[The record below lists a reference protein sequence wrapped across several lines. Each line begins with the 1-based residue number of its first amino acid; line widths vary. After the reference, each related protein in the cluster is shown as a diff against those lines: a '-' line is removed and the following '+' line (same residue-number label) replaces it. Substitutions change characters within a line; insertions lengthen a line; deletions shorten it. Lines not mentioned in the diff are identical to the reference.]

1 MSIRYGIDLVLQPSY
16 TAKIYQT
23 RQIVCGQ
30 YSSWAA
36 EMQMLRMA
44 LTPFFSCP
52 DDGLAILASQVEAI
66 ARETSTQKPYT
77 LGRTGIVADHSMNG
91 VIMEFHGPPPLFD
104 LQRRVMEAARSSSPG
119 LGQSEAFPPRIA
131 LLEYG
136 AFPESI
142 LPDAADFAAGVAS
155 GVGMTEMALPWRLL
169 LTRYTSEAAGDDW
182 SGGRWAADLSWQ
194 QLYSHPLYTEVA
206 SVFELLNQVNEP
218 SGEESGSRWG
228 IGRLFGR

>member
-1 MSIRYGIDLVLQPSY
+1 MSIRYGIDLMLQPSY

-52 DDGLAILASQVEAI
+52 DDALAILASQVEAI

-91 VIMEFHGPPPLFD
+91 VVIEFHGPPLLFD

-119 LGQSEAFPPRIA
+119 LGQSEAFQPQNRAAGIRRIPRGHFARRCRFRRRRCVGRGNDGDGAA
-131 LLEYG
+131 L
-136 AFPESI
+136 AV
-142 LPDAADFAAGVAS
+142 AADP
-155 GVGMTEMALPWRLL
+155 LHLR
-169 LTRYTSEAAGDDW
+169 
-182 SGGRWAADLSWQ
+182 GGRRRLERG
-194 QLYSHPLYTEVA
+194 PL
-206 SVFELLNQVNEP
+206 
-218 SGEESGSRWG
+218 
-228 IGRLFGR
+228 GR

>member
-44 LTPFFSCP
+44 LTPFFWCP

-77 LGRTGIVADHSMNG
+77 LSRTGIVADRSRNG
-91 VIMEFHGPPPLFD
+91 VVIEFHGPPLLFD

-119 LGQSEAFPPRIA
+119 LGQSETFQPSIA

-136 AFPESI
+136 AFPEAI
-142 LPDAADFAAGVAS
+142 LPGRCRFCRRRCVGRGNDGDGAALAVAAYP
-155 GVGMTEMALPWRLL
+155 LHLR
-169 LTRYTSEAAGDDW
+169 
-182 SGGRWAADLSWQ
+182 GGRRRLERG
-194 QLYSHPLYTEVA
+194 PL
-206 SVFELLNQVNEP
+206 
-218 SGEESGSRWG
+218 
-228 IGRLFGR
+228 GR